1 MKKYIRLYWIV
12 IAAAAAV
19 SPLFRMIPGRNW
31 GLYIVTAAIAAGYV
45 NYKATHHIIE
55 TGERI
60 RYLEMEDLKTVV
72 YTRTGRLDPATTPRI
87 LIEEY
92 NDLKFIQIQNY
103 VYIILVLLLAGFY
116 IKH

>member
-1 MKKYIRLYWIV
+1 MKKYIRLYWAV
-12 IAAAAAV
+12 MAAAAAV

-31 GLYIVTAAIAAGYV
+31 GFYIVASAIAAGYV
-45 NYKATHHIIE
+45 NYKATHHIVE

-60 RYLEMEDLKTVV
+60 RYLEIEELKTIV
-72 YTRTGRLDPATTPRI
+72 YTRSGRLDPATTPKI
-87 LIEEY
+87 LVEEY

-103 VYIILVLLLAGFY
+103 IYIVMVLLLAAFY